1 MIYKILIS
9 IILCLGI
16 GFLGGFA
23 TASSVNEWY
32 VMLNKPIFNPPSYL
46 FGPVWTLLYILMGV
60 SVGMIWHDGNSSAH
74 RKAIGIFIIQL
85 ILNFLWSFLFFYFQQ
100 PFIAFIEIVVLWVM
114 IILTIK
120 HFYSIK
126 KMAAYLLL
134 PYLAWVSFAS
144 VLNFSLYWLNR

>member
-32 VMLNKPIFNPPSYL
+32 VMLNKPIFNPPNYL
-46 FGPVWTLLYILMGV
+46 FGPVWTILYILMGV
-60 SVGMIWHDGNSSAH
+60 SVGMIWHNGNSSAH
-74 RKAIGIFIIQL
+74 RIAIGIFIIQL
-85 ILNFLWSFLFFYFQQ
+85 MLNFLWSFLFFYFQQ